1 MTNREFIQVSIS
13 VLTISDSRSFKDDKS
28 GNLLEKKIIESGHK
42 LFDRKIVRDEIID
55 IQNVSKAWV
64 DNPSIEVIL
73 STGGT
78 GLTGR
83 DVSPE
88 AFREIFDKEI
98 EGFGELFRQLS
109 FKKIGTSTLQSRAV
123 AGVANGTY
131 IFVLP
136 GSPSACKDAWDDI
149 LVHQLDYRHKPCN
162 FVEIMPRLLEN
173 NLGRSGKN

>member
-42 LFDRKIVRDEIID
+42 LFDRKIVRDEMID
-55 IQNVSKAWV
+55 IQSVSKAWI

-109 FKKIGTSTLQSRAV
+109 FNKIEVTISSPFLS
-123 AGVANGTY
+123 
-131 IFVLP
+131 ISISSLP
-136 GSPSACKDAWDDI
+136 
-149 LVHQLDYRHKPCN
+149 
-162 FVEIMPRLLEN
+162 LLISW
-173 NLGRSGKN
+173 LKVS

>member
-55 IQNVSKAWV
+55 IQHVSKAWV

-88 AFREIFDKEI
+88 AFREIFD
-98 EGFGELFRQLS
+98 L
-109 FKKIGTSTLQSRAV
+109 
-123 AGVANGTY
+123 
-131 IFVLP
+131 
-136 GSPSACKDAWDDI
+136 
-149 LVHQLDYRHKPCN
+149 
-162 FVEIMPRLLEN
+162 
-173 NLGRSGKN
+173 